1 MDRVLFEICQEN
13 SKTAFSV
20 GYQIVYLINV
30 VLSVTSI
37 FTCSYFIKTFIWNS
51 TFHPNF
57 KLLLT
62 MYFFAAIFHSILFT
76 ASYLMMIERFL
87 DYQTE
92 CDIHM
97 SMIPYMMV
105 HSSIAICLFCGM
117 LTQVFLVIERFFATL
132 KIESYEH
139 NTSFRHILAYLFFCI
154 VLPVS
159 LLVWAYQDADYRSPV
174 ITAISPPKGVEFR
187 LNILYIFCFSLAI
200 LALILLQIIRY
211 VNKKRE
217 SRIEISLSGRF
228 QIVENIDTTTFISSI
243 LIINMLM
250 SVIYIVGTFSLRNFE
265 FDVFIDDRAALSTVK
280 LIFYLHPLFSFLMPL
295 ISSYHLSK
303 MRERRLK
310 RREHLLAIKTKGREG
325 SDAYNQLLHD
335 QWQQHFLK

>member
-1 MDRVLFEICQEN
+1 MDRELFEICKEN
-13 SKTAFSV
+13 HTTAHAT
-20 GYQIVYLINV
+20 GYQIVYLIYV
-30 VLSVTSI
+30 VLSVISV
-37 FTCSYFIKTFIWNS
+37 FTCAYFVKSFIWNS

-62 MYFFAAIFHSILFT
+62 MYFSAAIFHSILFT
-76 ASYLMMIERFL
+76 ISYLLMMERFHDL
-87 DYQTE
+87 QTE
-92 CDIHM
+92 CDIHI
-97 SMIPYMMV
+97 SKIPYAIV
-105 HSSIAICLFCGM
+105 HSSIACCLFCGM
-117 LTQVFLVIERFFATL
+117 LTQVFMVIERLFATI

-139 NTSFRHILAYLFFCI
+139 NTSIWHILTYLFVCI
-154 VLPVS
+154 VLPLS
-159 LLVWAYQDADYRSPV
+159 LLVWAYQNADYDSPV

-200 LALILLQIIRY
+200 FALILLQVVRC

-228 QIVENIDTTTFISSI
+228 QVVENIDTTTFISSI
-243 LIINMLM
+243 LIINMAM
-250 SVIYIVGTFSLRNFE
+250 SVIYIAGTFTFRNFE
-265 FDVFIDDRAALSTVK
+265 FDVFINDKAGLSTVK
-280 LIFYLHPLFSFLMPL
+280 LVFYLHPLFAFLMPL

-325 SDAYNQLLHD
+325 SDAYNQLLTD